1 MLWWPCGAGATDWKT
16 EKLGE
21 FPLGLLQVEF
31 LRKQILN
38 LEFAFGGLLES
49 HLNKIRGS
57 KRTRKWQK
65 KLSGDTYSCNSGLS
79 LSCMKF

>member
-1 MLWWPCGAGATDWKT
+1 MVHAGRKRNPAMLWWPCGAGATGWKT

-38 LEFAFGGLLES
+38 LEFAFGGLVES
-49 HLNKIRGS
+49 HRNNTFVGAREPGNGRRS
-57 KRTRKWQK
+57 
-65 KLSGDTYSCNSGLS
+65 
-79 LSCMKF
+79 